1 VGTTLLKNDL
11 SEELYKKIRALKEDH
26 ISQVLDFI
34 EYLKSKET
42 KNVRNPLLEFI
53 MAEADPEMTLDNV
66 RGELNGIKGNL
77 SHTVIEGREERF

>member
-1 VGTTLLKNDL
+1 MGTTLLKNDL
-11 SEELYKKIRALKEDH
+11 PEELYKKIKELKEDH

-77 SHTVIEGREERF
+77 SDTVIEGREERV

>member
-1 VGTTLLKNDL
+1 MGTTLLKNDL
-11 SEELYKKIRALKEDH
+11 SEELYKKIKALKGDH

-42 KNVRNPLLEFI
+42 ENLRNPLLEFI
-53 MAEADPEMTLDNV
+53 MAEADPEMTLDSV

-77 SHTVIEGREERF
+77 SDTVIEGREERV